1 MKAKTYLRQA
11 YRLNIEIDSKLEQ
24 LEQLRELSVR
34 IKSAFIGER
43 ITVTKDKSPME
54 SSIIKVVMAEDE
66 INRLIDRF
74 IDLKAE
80 ISESIGQLDGFESRI
95 LLELRYLCFNSWDE
109 IVVKMNYQ
117 TSYIYKLHC
126 KALQELEKTINATGG
141 RNNEKSNRRPH
152 SGQICRKSSAEA

>member
-74 IDLKAE
+74 VDVKAN
-80 ISESIGQLDGFESRI
+80 ISAGIGQLDCFESRI
-95 LLELRYLCFNSWDE
+95 LLELRYLCFNTWGE
-109 IVVKMNYQ
+109 IAVKMNYR
-117 TSYIYKLHC
+117 TSYIYKLHGR
-126 KALQELEKTINATGG
+126 ALQEFERVQGVENSD
-141 RNNEKSNRRPH
+141 R
-152 SGQICRKSSAEA
+152 